1 MALVELCLPLAT
13 PAWPENKQTAPLL
26 SFKWPL
32 FFKFHSGSPRRRWE
46 KARRRKN
53 VVPTF
58 PPPRRHNQ
66 QNMAVLC
73 RHVVTSM
80 ARGGNIWGEWVFFF
94 FFLSL
99 FAPRVSHIG
108 RSGRGHRRVSASSA
122 GLSAPTHQ
130 PRRSNATFRTPALFI
145 DFDLRDSDVGVP
157 PRRLLPVQAAALAAY
172 ADAALEQ
179 KT

>member
-1 MALVELCLPLAT
+1 MALVELCLPLAA

-32 FFKFHSGSPRRRWE
+32 FFKFHSGSPRRRRE
-46 KARRRKN
+46 KAKRRKN

-94 FFLSL
+94 SFR
-99 FAPRVSHIG
+99 APCVT
-108 RSGRGHRRVSASSA
+108 HRPVWTWTSARF
-122 GLSAPTHQ
+122 GVL
-130 PRRSNATFRTPALFI
+130 RRP
-145 DFDLRDSDVGVP
+145 VGTDAS
-157 PRRLLPVQAAALAAY
+157 AAAFECNFSDSGVVYRL
-172 ADAALEQ
+172 
-179 KT
+179 

>member
-1 MALVELCLPLAT
+1 MALVELCLPLAA

-32 FFKFHSGSPRRRWE
+32 FFKFHSGSPRRRRE
-46 KARRRKN
+46 KAKRRKN

-94 FFLSL
+94 L
-99 FAPRVSHIG
+99 FSRPVCHT
-108 RSGRGHRRVSASSA
+108 SA
-122 GLSAPTHQ
+122 GLDVDIGAF
-130 PRRSNATFRTPALFI
+130 RRPPPARRHRRISRGVRVQLFG
-145 DFDLRDSDVGVP
+145 LR
-157 PRRLLPVQAAALAAY
+157 RCL
-172 ADAALEQ
+172 
-179 KT
+179 